1 MTYCISKSCVEDSSI
16 ELGVPGVVAG
26 QRIVAESGS
35 SLRLSRG
42 GPVRNTAEFSHDKKS
57 RFLLPVRLL
66 LVIPASYEVLN
77 D

>member
-1 MTYCISKSCVEDSSI
+1 MIYCVSKSCVEDSSI
-16 ELGVPGVVAG
+16 EWEVPGVVAG

-35 SLRLSRG
+35 SLRLSRA
-42 GPVRNTAEFSHDKKS
+42 GPVRNTAEFSHDKMS

-66 LVIPASYEVLN
+66 SIIPASYEVLN